1 MTIRVNVKFHGTFYP
16 IVHTDSTTLEL
27 ADQQA
32 TVQALCES
40 LKTQFGKPFAEQIAK
55 LDYLIIFVNNTEYR
69 QLQGL
74 QTKLVNGDVVTLGH
88 VVAGG

>member
-16 IVHTDSTTLEL
+16 TVHVDSTLLEFTN
-27 ADQQA
+27 QA
-32 TVQALCES
+32 TVADLFEM
-40 LKTQFGKPFAEQIAK
+40 LKDEFGKPFAEQAAK
-55 LDYLIIFVNNTEYR
+55 LDYLVVFVNNTEYR

-74 QTKLVNGDVVTLGH
+74 QTPLSDGDVVTLGH